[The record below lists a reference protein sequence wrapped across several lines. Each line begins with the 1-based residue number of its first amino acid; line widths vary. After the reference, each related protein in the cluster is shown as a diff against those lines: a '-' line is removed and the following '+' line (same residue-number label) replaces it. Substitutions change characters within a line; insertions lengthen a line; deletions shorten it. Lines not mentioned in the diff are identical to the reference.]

1 MSGLKYETLLTVAII
16 ESLERVIEGRL
27 VKDQFQQSK
36 GISDAVLRVCKIR
49 CKKENSDLCELGQAS
64 AQLSIVSRQAP
75 YILAFYDCYYC
86 SLVEDVSPACLILG
100 HGRICASCFAHQ

>member
-27 VKDQFQQSK
+27 VNDQFQQSK
-36 GISDAVLRVCKIR
+36 GISGAVLRVCKIR
-49 CKKENSDLCELGQAS
+49 CKKEKSDFSELGQAS

-75 YILAFYDCYYC
+75 YILAFYDCYC
-86 SLVEDVSPACLILG
+86 SLVEDISPACLVLG
-100 HGRICASCFAHQ
+100 HGRICASCFALQ